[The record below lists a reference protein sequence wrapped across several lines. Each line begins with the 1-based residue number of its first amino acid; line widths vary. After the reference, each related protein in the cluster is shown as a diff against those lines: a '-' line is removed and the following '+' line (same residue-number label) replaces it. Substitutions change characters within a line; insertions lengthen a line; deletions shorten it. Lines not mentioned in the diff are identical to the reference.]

1 MCQSAWVCVSKSD
14 FLQSLFMDS
23 TRQNK
28 ISRLLQQDLGDIFLR
43 EMKPK
48 VGNSLI
54 TVTGVRVSSDLSVA
68 RVHISI
74 YPIGVMPETPDTPAG
89 TAATKQLV
97 INAILDNA
105 GDIRRR
111 LGLREG
117 KQLRI
122 IPQLEFFLDDT
133 LDYIDNINRLLK
145 Q

>member
-1 MCQSAWVCVSKSD
+1 MQ
-14 FLQSLFMDS
+14 S

-28 ISRLLQQDLGDIFLR
+28 ICRLIQQDMGDIFLR
-43 EMKPK
+43 EMKGVLGP
-48 VGNSLI
+48 SLI
-54 TVTGVRVSSDLSVA
+54 TVTNVNITPDLYIARIYVSLMVIGQGSPDSILALIRENTSDL
-68 RVHISI
+68 
-74 YPIGVMPETPDTPAG
+74 
-89 TAATKQLV
+89 
-97 INAILDNA
+97 
-105 GDIRRR
+105 RRR